1 MRSMISSSE
10 RALARSDFR
19 RFWPLL
25 FGYAVLWLCALPLS
39 LWSRL
44 QAGEALDG
52 FRPEDVLGEARRG
65 LSLLYAT
72 DTRPVPDMVRLGR
85 ECDLMVLEGMFGDP
99 EKDERARVTHHMT
112 MREAAE
118 IARDAQPARL
128 WLTHFSPAT
137 PHPEEYLEEMQ
148 TLFPRLQMGE
158 CVLKETLNFA

>member
-1 MRSMISSSE
+1 M
-10 RALARSDFR
+10 
-19 RFWPLL
+19 PC
-25 FGYAVLWLCALPLS
+25 FGYALYLDRPGKFDPAKARRNGVPLS

-65 LSLLYAT
+65 LSLLYST
-72 DTRPVPDMVRLGR
+72 DTRPVADMVRLGK

-158 CVLKETLNFA
+158 CGLKETLNFA